1 MKRHYFLWSCFSFWK
16 DILKFYEAIHN
27 RDMKNEVFTLSVG
40 NGETE
45 QNFKKNMRFLE
56 LTTTIIK
63 QRETILFRGQY
74 NMKQF
79 SFFLRF
85 FYSIRGWNILIDG
98 KTKRRTSVSESQSET
113 KRCCWN
119 SNPPNSKEAKLLLNQ
134 SLGQLISCWL
144 IIKVMPYCL
153 N

>member
-1 MKRHYFLWSCFSFWK
+1 
-16 DILKFYEAIHN
+16 
-27 RDMKNEVFTLSVG
+27 MKNEVFTLSVG
-40 NGETE
+40 NGQTE

-85 FYSIRGWNILIDG
+85 FIVFAVEIYSLMG
-98 KTKRRTSVSESQSET
+98 KQNVAPPYRKVNQKRKDAVEIQIHRIAR
-113 KRCCWN
+113 K
-119 SNPPNSKEAKLLLNQ
+119 PN
-134 SLGQLISCWL
+134 
-144 IIKVMPYCL
+144 YF
-153 N
+153 